1 MSHDIQDSWGTGSL
15 LPSRASKSCILRGM
29 ARKGIKNGSRLGA
42 FLRRCRE
49 EAKMTAE
56 QVARSSQDFDKSFR
70 ISQSFLSEIENSG
83 KMPSPLKLLTL
94 SRLYGI
100 TIGEIY
106 EVLGAS
112 PKEIGQM
119 SDLAVSERRL
129 YPKASQRQIHR
140 DVQLLLNSGLQ
151 EPLKR
156 LTDEFHGMLEEYRS
170 SMLKVIED
178 NRPQAGCVV
187 AGGSLMLEAGLSDE
201 EREAFL
207 NANYPDGPAWVCFTE
222 GEGEDFQLSLFLKDP
237 HLQEP
242 VEATIIVPMVRWWAG
257 MKSVIRRLES
267 QI

>member
-1 MSHDIQDSWGTGSL
+1 M
-15 LPSRASKSCILRGM
+15 ASKGVKSD
-29 ARKGIKNGSRLGA
+29 NRLGS

-56 QVARSSQDFDKSFR
+56 QVARSSQGFDKSFR

-106 EVLGAS
+106 EVLGAT
-112 PKEIGQM
+112 PAEIGQM
-119 SDLAVSERRL
+119 DDLAASERRL
-129 YPKASQRQIHR
+129 YPNPRQRELHR
-140 DVQLLLNSGLQ
+140 DVQLLLNSGL
-151 EPLKR
+151 EAPLKR
-156 LTDEFHGMLEEYRS
+156 LTDEFHTMLEDYRS

-178 NRPQAGCVV
+178 NRPEAGCVV

-201 EREAFL
+201 ERQAFL
-207 NANYPDGPAWVCFTE
+207 HGNAPEGRDWVRFTE
-222 GEGEDFQLSLFLKDP
+222 GEGDDFQLSLFLKNP
-237 HLQEP
+237 RLLEP
-242 VEATIIVPMVRWWAG
+242 VEANIIVPMVRWWAG

-267 QI
+267 QL